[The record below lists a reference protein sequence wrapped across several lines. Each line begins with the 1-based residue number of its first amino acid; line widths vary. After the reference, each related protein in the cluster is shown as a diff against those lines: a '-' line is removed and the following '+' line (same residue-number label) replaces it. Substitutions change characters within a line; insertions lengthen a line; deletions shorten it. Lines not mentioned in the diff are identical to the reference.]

1 MSEVYLDHQLIHNSS
16 LACFLLTHFIGEYQ
30 EAGLGQTP
38 DLPKLMLVL
47 PLVWSQRSRDAL
59 SKRTSR
65 STLGAVL
72 RETPVLKIDLQRRVS
87 AHAATTL
94 QGLNLAVSS
103 RLVGKIGPK
112 GSETSFQVLVDR
124 WPRGIKNTI
133 PSAML
138 QTTEKLAKWF
148 ATDTTENL
156 YKLLFGIPNE
166 IHD

>member
-47 PLVWSQRSRDAL
+47 PLVWNQRSRDAL
-59 SKRTSR
+59 SPRTSR

-94 QGLNLAVSS
+94 QGSISPFLRA
-103 RLVGKIGPK
+103 
-112 GSETSFQVLVDR
+112 
-124 WPRGIKNTI
+124 
-133 PSAML
+133 
-138 QTTEKLAKWF
+138 
-148 ATDTTENL
+148 
-156 YKLLFGIPNE
+156 
-166 IHD
+166 